1 MKINFFTLGVYG
13 LASKDFFEKIT
24 SNTIDTFIDIR
35 RRRAVR
41 GSKYSFVN
49 SKRLQFELKK
59 IGINYLHI
67 IELAPTN
74 EIRTIQKNS
83 DKSKMLSK
91 KSREQL
97 DPEFIY
103 QYKTKI
109 LDKYNFEDLFKHLEE
124 LNTKKAVFFCVE
136 SSASACHRSIVAD
149 RLEKDY
155 SLEIKHL

>member
-1 MKINFFTLGVYG
+1 MKINFFTIGVYG
-13 LASKDFFEKIT
+13 LTSKDFFEKLT

-49 SKRLQFELKK
+49 SKKLQLKLKEL
-59 IGINYLHI
+59 GINYLHI
-67 IELAPTN
+67 LELAPTN
-74 EIRTIQKNS
+74 EIRNIQKNS

-91 KSREQL
+91 RSREQL
-97 DPEFIY
+97 APDFIY

-109 LDKYNFEDLFKHLEE
+109 LDLYNFNDLFENLQD
-124 LNTKKAVFFCVE
+124 LNTKNAVFFCVE
-136 SSASACHRSIVAD
+136 SNALACHRSIVTD

-155 SLEIKHL
+155 LFEIKHL